1 MKSDQIKP
9 DSKSDTSTPSERSGT
24 WMDHIKDK
32 NKSKLEISKRFQN
45 MWRSQQKLVKSDQ
58 IKPDS
63 VW

>member
-9 DSKSDTSTPSERSGT
+9 DSKSDTSTPSESSGT